1 MYLSR
6 ATKAATAFAA
16 GALAALAGLSSSYIL
31 PLENGAIQYAERPV
45 DDPVARLQ
53 QKVSSGEVK
62 LEFDE
67 THGYLPSVLRA
78 LNVQLESQVLV
89 FSKTSFQAPRISPRM
104 PRALY
109 FNDTTS
115 VGFVRGG
122 DVLELAAQDPRQGVI
137 FYTLDQEESR
147 RPRFERRDSCL
158 QCHQSGGTLGVPGL
172 FVSSVLP
179 ESSGMPLFQFGT
191 RVVNQE
197 TPIEKRWGGWY
208 VTGTHG
214 KQIHRGNSIV
224 PNKERHEELA
234 EIPGRFDE
242 GAYLSP
248 HSDIVA
254 LMVLEHQTHMTN
266 LITRVGFEAR
276 MAVYDSEAI
285 NKALGRPEEGL
296 SESGVRRVNNAT
308 EELLEYMLFSKE
320 ASIGDKIEGNSGFA
334 QAFAKAGPRDSKGR
348 SLRDLDLTK
357 RLFRYPCS
365 YMIYSEAFDNMPE
378 VVRERL
384 YRRLKEVLR
393 GGDAKPT
400 FAHLTAEDRQAIFE
414 VVTATKKNLPDW
426 WAE

>member
-1 MYLSR
+1 MYLLR

-78 LNVQLESQVLV
+78 LNVPLESQVLV

-308 EELLEYMLFSKE
+308 VELLEYMLFS
-320 ASIGDKIEGNSGFA
+320 
-334 QAFAKAGPRDSKGR
+334 
-348 SLRDLDLTK
+348 
-357 RLFRYPCS
+357 
-365 YMIYSEAFDNMPE
+365 
-378 VVRERL
+378 
-384 YRRLKEVLR
+384 
-393 GGDAKPT
+393 
-400 FAHLTAEDRQAIFE
+400 
-414 VVTATKKNLPDW
+414 
-426 WAE
+426 